1 MKYFETDLQERHD
14 WPNRYYAVQVLKERD
29 KGMVHDS
36 IYIIEA
42 DAAINNVPYLTRLT
56 TIYTDV
62 ALTDVMSILFVR
74 NPYYDEER
82 VDSVLALLYGE
93 LAKYGVEAVDFDGL
107 DNGIS
112 LVPDHD
118 INFYYADTYQYKLY
132 RIFRGN
138 EELVETVLAAKEGKW
153 LEAEKAAMDN
163 LDQLLT
169 LPKAKDLPEPL
180 RSIVHDQYFC
190 ETGMLFI
197 ENDEEFREH
206 WPIEKIR
213 ELNVQIDEYDLKP
226 YIEMPEKPEDAF
238 EIPEGEPVITVY
250 CGLSGR
256 FNFI

>member
-1 MKYFETDLQERHD
+1 MKYFETDLQERRD
-14 WPNRYYAVQVLKERD
+14 WPNRYYAVRVPKGRD
-29 KGMVHDS
+29 KGIVHDS
-36 IYIIEA
+36 IYIIEVDTA
-42 DAAINNVPYLTRLT
+42 TRTVPYLTRLT
-56 TIYTDV
+56 AVYTDV
-62 ALTDVMSILFVR
+62 ALTDVMSMLYVR

-82 VDSVLALLYGE
+82 VDSVLALPYEE
-93 LAKYGVEAVDFDGL
+93 LAKYGVGAVDFDDL

-118 INFYYADTYQYKLY
+118 NNFYYADTYQYKLY
-132 RIFRGN
+132 RILRGN

-153 LEAEKAAMDN
+153 LEAEKAAMDK
-163 LDQLLT
+163 LDRLLA

-180 RSIVHDQYFC
+180 RSIVRDQYFC

-197 ENDEEFREH
+197 ESDKEFREQ
-206 WPIEKIR
+206 WSVEKVR
-213 ELNVQIDEYDLKP
+213 ELSAQIDRYGLKP

-238 EIPEGEPVITVY
+238 EIPEGEPVISVY